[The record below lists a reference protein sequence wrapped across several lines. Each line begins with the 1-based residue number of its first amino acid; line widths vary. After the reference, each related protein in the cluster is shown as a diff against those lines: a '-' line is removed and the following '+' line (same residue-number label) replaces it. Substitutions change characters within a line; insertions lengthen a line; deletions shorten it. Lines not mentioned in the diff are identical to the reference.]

1 MCLRQPELGDGIL
14 RGVSLDRGLLRFL
27 QEVTEIE
34 LHRTH
39 AAVGREFAAH
49 RVHRTP
55 VDDAEQAD
63 GAAEQRE
70 ILRGDTLHTMTP
82 RQFIGLGGG
91 QRAVDFGDEF
101 VRDCTQFERG
111 LRTALV

>member
-1 MCLRQPELGDGIL
+1 MCLRQPELGDGVL
-14 RGVSLDRGLLRFL
+14 RGVALDRLFLVL

-49 RVHRTP
+49 SVHRSP
-55 VDDAEQAD
+55 VDDTEQAD
-63 GAAEQRE
+63 SAAKQRE
-70 ILRGDTLHTMTP
+70 TLRGDALQAMTP

-91 QRAVDFGDEF
+91 
-101 VRDCTQFERG
+101 
-111 LRTALV
+111 